1 MLFKFSN
8 WYTYVC
14 IKCLVILKGAM
25 MYQKN
30 TLGIRLSDVLI
41 FHSHPVIAHN
51 LGGGEL
57 LYKSYITSDDGEK
70 KKKNFKPWLIQ
81 VSIHIYIFLFLIQ
94 MENFF
99 MVPINKVKFAA
110 SFTLENLETKLLWFM
125 YSISPKR
132 QFIFLAS
139 LFWSNLNSFPHLL

>member
-70 KKKNFKPWLIQ
+70 KKKKFQTMINTGFHTPDR
-81 VSIHIYIFLFLIQ
+81 FLFLIQ
-94 MENFF
+94 MENLF